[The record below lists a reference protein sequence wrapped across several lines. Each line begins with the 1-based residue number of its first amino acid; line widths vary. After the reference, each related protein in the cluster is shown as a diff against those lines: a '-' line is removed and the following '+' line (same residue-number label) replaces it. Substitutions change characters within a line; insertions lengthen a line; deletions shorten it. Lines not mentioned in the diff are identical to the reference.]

1 MLIRTLIYTLRL
13 IAWVRFF
20 LGLNVEVRDIVAFF
34 VPMSILVVVYN
45 GRVQCHK
52 IL

>member
-13 IAWVRFF
+13 ITWVRFF

-34 VPMSILVVVYN
+34 VPMSIVVHSGYN
-45 GRVQCHK
+45 VIK
-52 IL
+52 FYELN